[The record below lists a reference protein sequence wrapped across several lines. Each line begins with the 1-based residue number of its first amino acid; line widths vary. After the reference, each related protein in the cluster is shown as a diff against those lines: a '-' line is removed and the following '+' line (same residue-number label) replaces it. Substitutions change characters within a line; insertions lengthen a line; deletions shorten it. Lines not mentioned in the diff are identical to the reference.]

1 MSQHR
6 VTQHIITYLLPQKPL
21 ETPPGQL
28 ILGVPRK
35 EGESDGDDLDDD
47 AQICSCH
54 NVPKSTISKAVK
66 GGCLSFGELKSK
78 TKIGTGCGGCI
89 PLATSIFN
97 AEMKKAGHSVSTHL
111 CGHFKKTRRGLFMIA
126 KIKRLSSFK
135 EIMLEA
141 GENPQSIGCEVCKP
155 TVASILASLNNEF
168 VMNAEH
174 HQNQD
179 TNDKYLANI
188 QRNGTYSV
196 IPRIAGGEIV
206 SFLNRECHQTINHNP
221 PRLLRNS

>member
-1 MSQHR
+1 
-6 VTQHIITYLLPQKPL
+6 
-21 ETPPGQL
+21 
-28 ILGVPRK
+28 
-35 EGESDGDDLDDD
+35 
-47 AQICSCH
+47 
-54 NVPKSTISKAVK
+54 
-66 GGCLSFGELKSK
+66 
-78 TKIGTGCGGCI
+78 
-89 PLATSIFN
+89 
-97 AEMKKAGHSVSTHL
+97 
-111 CGHFKKTRRGLFMIA
+111 MIA

>member
-1 MSQHR
+1 M
-6 VTQHIITYLLPQKPL
+6 
-21 ETPPGQL
+21 
-28 ILGVPRK
+28 
-35 EGESDGDDLDDD
+35 
-47 AQICSCH
+47 
-54 NVPKSTISKAVK
+54 K

-135 EIMLEA
+135 ELMLEA